1 MYISQIENEEQIENR
16 NKYRTNWNK
25 EQLEN
30 KPIID
35 SFFLFD
41 INPRSGCRLHPHLV
55 KYKFFTLSG
64 YANNRTKRI
73 SPRQSET
80 LPRQRGTI
88 HFLLCLILI

>member
-25 EQLEN
+25 DQLDN

-64 YANNRTKRI
+64 YEK
-73 SPRQSET
+73 
-80 LPRQRGTI
+80 
-88 HFLLCLILI
+88 

>member
-1 MYISQIENEEQIENR
+1 MYISQIENEEQIENG
-16 NKYRTNWNK
+16 NNYRTNWNK
-25 EQLEN
+25 KQLEN

-41 INPRSGCRLHPHLV
+41 INPRTGCRLHPHLV

-73 SPRQSET
+73 FLFASAARYGTFFT
-80 LPRQRGTI
+80 LSYSYWNP
-88 HFLLCLILI
+88 H

>member
-1 MYISQIENEEQIENR
+1 MYISQIENKEQIENR

-41 INPRSGCRLHPHLV
+41 INTRSGCRLHLHLV

-73 SPRQSET
+73 SPRQSEV
-80 LPRQRGTI
+80 LLRRQGTVR
-88 HFLLCLILI
+88 FSLCLILI

>member
-41 INPRSGCRLHPHLV
+41 INPRLGCRLHLHLG
-55 KYKFFTLSG
+55 KYQFFTLSG
-64 YANNRTKRI
+64 YAIRFAEATRYGMFF
-73 SPRQSET
+73 T
-80 LPRQRGTI
+80 LSYSYLNP
-88 HFLLCLILI
+88 H